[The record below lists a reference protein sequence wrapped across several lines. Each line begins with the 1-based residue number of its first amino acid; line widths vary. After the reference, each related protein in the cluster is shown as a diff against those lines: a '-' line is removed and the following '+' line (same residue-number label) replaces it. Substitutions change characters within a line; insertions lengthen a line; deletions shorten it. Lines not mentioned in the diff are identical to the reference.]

1 MLMPSLYENAVA
13 SIRMGVEDYRQQDAQ
28 RDVSAV
34 RNFYAGVLLLAKEL
48 LIRTAPNASPDL
60 VIAAKIKL
68 SLDDQGEV
76 IPLADGRNSIDYS
89 GIHARFKEFGL
100 TIDRQALDG
109 LQSIRNDLEHKAS
122 AHSPAVIRS
131 AISNTFAVVTSLFRQ
146 LEEDPAAE
154 LGDEWQV
161 MLSEKAVYDAELKS
175 ARDTL
180 SKVQWFASSIDAS
193 KFRCLECESRLIGQ
207 VDVDN
212 DDQTAIAFKCRSCGA
227 EPDGADLIEDAI
239 DKMFGGDAYLR
250 AKETGEDGPIY
261 QCPACDRQTLLETEE
276 NCANCNEPIDYQS
289 TCQLCGEHIPLS
301 DYLDGIDGGLCSY
314 HSWQADKVM
323 HDD

>member
-1 MLMPSLYENAVA
+1 MPSLYDNAVA
-13 SIRMGVEDYRQQDAQ
+13 SIRMGVEDYRQQDTQ

-48 LIRTAPNASPDL
+48 LIRSAPKASPDL

-68 SLDDQGEV
+68 SLNASGDV
-76 IPLADGRNSIDYS
+76 IAVADGKNSIDY
-89 GIHARFKEFGL
+89 GAIHAPLKEFGL
-100 TIDRQALDG
+100 LIDRQALDG

-131 AISNTFAVVTSLFRQ
+131 AISSTFAVVTSLFRQ
-146 LEEDPAAE
+146 LEEDPATA
-154 LGDEWQV
+154 LGEEWQV
-161 MLSEKAVYDAELKS
+161 MLSEKTVYDGELKA

-180 SKVQWFASSIDAS
+180 SKVRWFSNSIEGS
-193 KFRCLECESRLIGQ
+193 KFRCLECDSRLIAQ
-207 VDVDN
+207 MDADN
-212 DDQTAIAFKCRSCGA
+212 DDQAAVAFKCRSCSA

-239 DKMFGGDAYLR
+239 EQMFGGDAYLR
-250 AKETGEDGPIY
+250 AKETGEEGPIY
-261 QCPACDRQTLLETEE
+261 QCPACERQTLLETDEA
-276 NCANCNEPIDYQS
+276 CANCNEPIDYES

-314 HSWQADKVM
+314 HSWQADKAM

>member
-1 MLMPSLYENAVA
+1 MPSLYENAVA

-48 LIRTAPNASPDL
+48 LIRTAPQASPDL

-68 SLDDQGEV
+68 SLDNQGGV
-76 IPLADGRNSIDYS
+76 VAVADGKNSIDYG

-100 TIDRQALDG
+100 SIDRQALDG

-131 AISNTFAVVTSLFRQ
+131 AISSTFVVVTSLFRQ
-146 LEEDPAAE
+146 LEEDPAVA

-161 MLSEKAVYDAELKS
+161 MLSEKTVYDEELKA

-180 SKVQWFASSIDAS
+180 SKMDWFSSSLDAS
-193 KFRCLECESRLIGQ
+193 RFRCLECDSRLIGQ
-207 VDVDN
+207 LDADN
-212 DDQTAIAFKCRSCGA
+212 DDQALIAFKCRSCGA

-239 DKMFGGDAYLR
+239 DKMFGGEAYTR
-250 AKETGEDGPIY
+250 AKETGEDGPVY
-261 QCPACDRQTLLETEE
+261 RCPACGRETLLEADEA
-276 NCANCNEPIDYQS
+276 CANCNEPVDYQS

-301 DYLDGIDGGLCSY
+301 DYLDGVDGGLCSY
-314 HSWQADKVM
+314 HSWQADKAM
-323 HDD
+323 RDD